1 MATRVLTYDNF
12 RYYDDKLKTY
22 INEKIN
28 DTVSD
33 TESITDKVA
42 TITQAVDNVKITLN
56 DRFSPLEYEVKILK
70 NRVNELE
77 NELFENQRK
86 EQYGQ
91 LKSKRKVSVHIKL

>member
-12 RYYDDKLKTY
+12 KYYDDKLKTY
-22 INEKIN
+22 INEKI
-28 DTVSD
+28 SD

-56 DRFSPLEYEVKILK
+56 DRFSPLEYEVKALK

-91 LKSKRKVSVHIKL
+91 LKAKSKRKVSVHIKL